1 MKTVFKF
8 TFFILLGISALGFVA
23 TAFLY
28 IFNPDKAELT
38 EAPEQAAS
46 VSDTANEESALIET
60 SNQETSNQETEQPA
74 PTETITVAEPEA
86 PSDGAEAVTTPASE
100 ASSEDQTPVDT
111 EENAETPSPPDA
123 KQISWDLT
131 PAEQELAIGD
141 WISIDGYQDDLIGAT
156 VGQDGA
162 TRILQWSEPSDLFG
176 TNGMVKIT
184 SQSTGLPAP
193 EDRIISVAGLFE
205 NPRENE
211 TIVQINNTLLR
222 AQTVQIRVTGQIDR
236 IVGDKTAKRWTV
248 YLKKGVYVDFAEQQK
263 QENNSQ

>member
-28 IFNPDKAELT
+28 IFNPDKAELM

-46 VSDTANEESALIET
+46 VSDTADEGSALIET
-60 SNQETSNQETEQPA
+60 SNQETEHPA
-74 PTETITVAEPEA
+74 PTETITVTEPEA
-86 PSDGAEAVTTPASE
+86 PSNGAEAVTAPASE
-100 ASSEDQTPVDT
+100 ASSEAQTPVDT
-111 EENAETPSPPDA
+111 EENAETPSSPDA

-131 PAEQELAIGD
+131 PAEQELAVGD
-141 WISIDGYQDDLIGAT
+141 WISVDGYQDDPIGAT
-156 VGQDGA
+156 IGQDGA
-162 TRILQWSEPSDLFG
+162 TRILKWSEPSDFFG
-176 TNGMVKIT
+176 TNGMAKIT

-193 EDRIISVAGLFE
+193 EDRIMSVAGLFE

-222 AQTVQIRVTGQIDR
+222 AQTVRIRVTGQIDR
-236 IVGDKTAKRWTV
+236 IVGDKTPKRWTV
-248 YLKKGVYVDFAEQQK
+248 YLKKGVHVDFAAQQK
-263 QENNSQ
+263 QKNNNKP